1 MLSWITKRYDPS
13 VAIMLSLSIYVLE
26 SIFIVLFIHED
37 EEVKREIRKRAES
50 AQDLSASITGKP
62 IPTFK
67 PFIRFHANIGINPF
81 SLGKYR
87 QRRVP
92 EEPSLHFALGLYIFY
107 LLAIDSLNKGFGAIK
122 VGLVDELTMCM
133 SFHR

>member
-50 AQDLSASITGKP
+50 AQDLSSSITGKP

-81 SLGKYR
+81 SLGKYK
-87 QRRVP
+87 QRRVS
-92 EEPSLHFALGLYIFY
+92 EEPSLRFALGLYLFY

-122 VGLVDELTMCM
+122 VGLVMN
-133 SFHR
+133 